1 MTHDETKGLVASHGC
16 SFCCP
21 WRLKRP
27 MHSLK
32 MHTTRW
38 VKTVLWEGHN
48 AHRWERFYG
57 IDGIDAI
64 FHQNSPEEM
73 SVLKEILW
81 EVGPLEN
88 WLYNEF
94 FDIVNGIRIF
104 SKGNTGIYHGFCHQS
119 TMEKKKPFLMCCHS
133 LQYRIP
139 SF

>member
-1 MTHDETKGLVASHGC
+1 MTHVETKSLVASHGC

-32 MHTTRW
+32 MHTTWW

-57 IDGIDAI
+57 IDGLDAI

-81 EVGPLEN
+81 EAGPLEN
-88 WLYNEF
+88 SLYNEF
-94 FDIVNGIRIF
+94 FDIVNRIRTF
-104 SKGNTGIYHGFCHQS
+104 SKGNTDLSWLLPPEDNGKEETIS
-119 TMEKKKPFLMCCHS
+119 DVLPFS
-133 LQYRIP
+133 
-139 SF
+139 SV